1 VRRTIPNVAEEKLP
15 PFDYIVVTTKNI
27 PDVPPTVVDLI
38 EPAVTEGKTAIV
50 LSQNGLNIEKPI
62 VERFPR
68 NPVISSISLINVA
81 ETSHGKIL
89 HDDNDVQKIGPFA
102 SPGVPA
108 DVAEAAAKRYMSLYN
123 ARDLVKITY
132 EQDVG
137 YTRWRKL
144 VYNASY
150 NTVCAVLRMDTARM
164 RKSVHVIDDLIR
176 PIMLEILAAAKAVGY
191 EYADDLV
198 DTIIRNDP
206 TDAIIR
212 PSMLQDVEKG
222 NFIELEIIV
231 KEPLLEGESRGVA
244 MPTLRTI
251 YGLLRGIQLQI
262 KESRG
267 MWEPK
272 FEPGNPYA

>member
-191 EYADDLV
+191 EYPDDLV

-206 TDAIIR
+206 TDALIR